1 MNARLLT
8 ALFLL
13 CSVAIAKT
21 VMQPQLQELAMAK
34 GEGGRLILAMASV
47 NKSLGFMS
55 QFDQTPAP
63 KLGIDKVVVQ
73 SISRML
79 HTHHDFGVVMTDVS
93 AGTTVGGQN
102 VIPMQSMQT
111 QNAATGLMSQELN
124 IKGSYESLEDFQN
137 FIQTQIIEHGGSVSV
152 LNLRGYSFEMKV
164 QLFGPQEELKAG
176 V

>member
-1 MNARLLT
+1 
-8 ALFLL
+8 
-13 CSVAIAKT
+13 
-21 VMQPQLQELAMAK
+21 
-34 GEGGRLILAMASV
+34 
-47 NKSLGFMS
+47 
-55 QFDQTPAP
+55 
-63 KLGIDKVVVQ
+63 
-73 SISRML
+73 
-79 HTHHDFGVVMTDVS
+79 MTDVS
-93 AGTTVGGQN
+93 AGTTVGGQT

-111 QNAATGLMSQELN
+111 QNAATGLMSQEIN